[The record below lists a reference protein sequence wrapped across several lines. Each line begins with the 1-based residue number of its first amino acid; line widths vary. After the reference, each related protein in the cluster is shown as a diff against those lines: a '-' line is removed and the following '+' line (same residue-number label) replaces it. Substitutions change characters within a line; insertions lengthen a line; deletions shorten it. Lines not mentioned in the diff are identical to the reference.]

1 MTNITFFVTIKIL
14 NSQFAVK
21 AATLD
26 AYIILEMQLKSL
38 YSGGNSKYSFCVMDG
53 INTFILIIDVFV
65 TKSTKNKKVWTFL
78 NERQPFPKTYFV
90 FVSCPEDIKQIL
102 KRTFFII
109 HVVILLWRRYKKGFQ
124 ELSNFRILL
133 GVSFLLLT
141 LTAQRI

>member
-65 TKSTKNKKVWTFL
+65 TKSTKNKKV
-78 NERQPFPKTYFV
+78 
-90 FVSCPEDIKQIL
+90 
-102 KRTFFII
+102 
-109 HVVILLWRRYKKGFQ
+109 
-124 ELSNFRILL
+124 
-133 GVSFLLLT
+133 
-141 LTAQRI
+141 